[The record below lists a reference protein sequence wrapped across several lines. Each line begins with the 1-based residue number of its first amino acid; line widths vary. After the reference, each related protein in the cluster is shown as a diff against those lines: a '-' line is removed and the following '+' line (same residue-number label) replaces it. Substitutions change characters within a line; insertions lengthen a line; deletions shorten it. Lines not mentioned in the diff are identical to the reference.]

1 MNWSTSKVLE
11 IRGWCIVK
19 RNSAKRICAIEVQR
33 AEPGLANAGRLLQH
47 GLKHG
52 LKLTGRTTDNLE
64 NLRGRGLLLQRLG
77 KVPTRLGEL
86 ARARFELLFQLDQ

>member
-33 AEPGLANAGRLLQH
+33 AEPGLADAGRLLQH

-52 LKLTGRTTDNLE
+52 LKLAWRAADDLQDLG
-64 NLRGRGLLLQRLG
+64 GRGLLLQRFTQIVGAL
-77 KVPTRLGEL
+77 TQLIEQ
-86 ARARFELLFQLDQ
+86 ARVLDGVTA